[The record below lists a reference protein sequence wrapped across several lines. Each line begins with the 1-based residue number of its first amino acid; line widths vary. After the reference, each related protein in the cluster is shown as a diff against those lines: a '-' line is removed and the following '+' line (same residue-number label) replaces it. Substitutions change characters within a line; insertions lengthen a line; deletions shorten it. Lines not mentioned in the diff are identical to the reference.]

1 MVDAIA
7 QHDVAV
13 DAREAVLGYEQR
25 LRLALQICE
34 RVIGIGVIYHVGA
47 VAVLHRPVDH
57 IFTGLGIIDRLR
69 SPYALEFLLPLVAFL
84 HVDDRMRP
92 VHKIGR
98 AHQHHCAVGV
108 PTVVRDHVG
117 SHHVERAPVFAA
129 QDMRITHAARGAY
142 LLGVEHGAS
151 AVQSTV
157 VEAVVA
163 YGKAYCLL

>member
-25 LRLALQICE
+25 LRLTLQICE
-34 RVIGIGVIYHVGA
+34 RVIGIGVIYHVGT

-57 IFTGLGIIDRLR
+57 IFTDLGIIDRLR
-69 SPYALEFLLPLVAFL
+69 SPYALEFLLSLIAFL

-108 PTVVRDHVG
+108 PTVIRDHVG
-117 SHHVERAPVFAA
+117 SHHIERAPVFAA